1 MPQPQEAR
9 TPSPL
14 RSGTQAQRG
23 RLLSSDEAEPGFIP
37 KSGDN
42 EARDPRTVL
51 CGHLVPAYVTVP
63 QASRQCEGPHLGGQ
77 VAPTKLTGHQR
88 PPDWAQQKSRAWTG
102 DGLRAQPTR
111 GRARAG
117 EAAHAAAQWVA
128 NNTIR
133 KFQRPGKGRARTA
146 APHPLRLRPERPSGS
161 LQPSPGPPLGL
172 RDSAELPGPR
182 QLLIPS
188 RGLQGPR

>member
-1 MPQPQEAR
+1 MAHGTGGFRALPQPREAR

-88 PPDWAQQKSRAWTG
+88 PSDWAQQKSRAWTG

-117 EAAHAAAQWVA
+117 EAAHAAPQWVA

-133 KFQRPGKGRARTA
+133 KFQRPGKGWARTA
-146 APHPLRLRPERPSGS
+146 APHPLRLRPETPAAPCSPVPAHPSARGTQRSCPAPGS
-161 LQPSPGPPLGL
+161 C
-172 RDSAELPGPR
+172 
-182 QLLIPS
+182 
-188 RGLQGPR
+188 